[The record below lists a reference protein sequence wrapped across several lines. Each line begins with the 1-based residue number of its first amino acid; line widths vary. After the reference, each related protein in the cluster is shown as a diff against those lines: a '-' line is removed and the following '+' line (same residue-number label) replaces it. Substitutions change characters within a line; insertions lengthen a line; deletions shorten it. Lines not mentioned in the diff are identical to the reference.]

1 MVLCAFYLLFSVV
14 IVIRPNER
22 RTVFTF
28 LCFGVAAL
36 MQAYAGK
43 LPLSVSLGA
52 VGEAGIVIRKNL
64 RGAKLPA
71 VSVPTKPGQEL
82 GIERVKEK
90 DWK

>member
-1 MVLCAFYLLFSVV
+1 MKTGLVL
-14 IVIRPNER
+14 E
-22 RTVFTF
+22 
-28 LCFGVAAL
+28 GGG